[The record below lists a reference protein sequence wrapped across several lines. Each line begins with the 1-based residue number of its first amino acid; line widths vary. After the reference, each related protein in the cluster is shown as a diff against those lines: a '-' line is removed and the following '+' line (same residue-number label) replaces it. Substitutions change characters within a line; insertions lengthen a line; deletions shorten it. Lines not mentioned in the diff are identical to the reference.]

1 MHVQDVLTMA
11 PAEIRAAIPRWAAA
25 HVEAAPGAQRGIA
38 GDIAR
43 IMDGADDAA
52 LNELL
57 EAYRVAGETYRFFP
71 GVPLAR
77 RMSRAL
83 INGAVLDVD
92 VQGLAHLDAFLA
104 DTGRRRLVVC
114 NHLSYAD
121 TQVTDLVLARLAREG
136 LADRLVA
143 IAGPKVYNDAW
154 RRWAAVA
161 LNTRKTAQSSSVA
174 TDQDSLSPRALA
186 TIARETLEDC
196 NRLMDEGWVVLLY
209 PEGTRSR
216 DGRLQPFLRAAGRYL
231 QLHDVR
237 ILPVGITGTEHVHPR
252 DAERMIPSDVGIAFG
267 PAFDGDDAS
276 ARELGIDARRGALAE
291 AHTRIAALLPA
302 AYRPLTFHEPA
313 QV

>member
-1 MHVQDVLTMA
+1 MHFQDVLSMA
-11 PAEIRAAIPRWAAA
+11 PADIRAAIPRWAAA
-25 HVEAAPGAQRGIA
+25 HVDAEPAVQRGIA
-38 GDIAR
+38 ADIER
-43 IMDGADDAA
+43 ILRGADDAA
-52 LNELL
+52 LQEVL
-57 EAYRVAGETYRFFP
+57 EAYRVAGESYRFFP

-83 INGAVLDVD
+83 ISGVVKDVD
-92 VQGLAHLDAFLA
+92 VEGLAHVDAFMA
-104 DTGRRRLVVC
+104 DAGRRRLVVC

-143 IAGPKVYNDAW
+143 IAGPKVYSDAW

-174 TDQDSLSPRALA
+174 TEQDALSPRALA
-186 TIARETLEDC
+186 AIARETLDDC
-196 NRLMDEGWVVLLY
+196 DRLMDEGWVVLLY

-231 QLHDVR
+231 QLRDVR
-237 ILPVGITGTEHVHPR
+237 ILPMSITGTEHIHPR
-252 DAERMIPSDVGIAFG
+252 DAVRMVPSAVRVAFG
-267 PAFDGDDAS
+267 PAFDGDDA
-276 ARELGIDARRGALAE
+276 AGAGTVDARRGALAE
-291 AHTRIAALLPA
+291 AHARIGALLPPA
-302 AYRPLTFHEPA
+302 HRPLALSEPA